1 MTYRYQHLALQFYAG
16 RPVERAM
23 TPEQIRTLASD
34 GRAVYVIAD
43 DRAWP
48 VLAMATARPWSVVDQ
63 ARIAGRTL
71 VVGTTAVR
79 P

>member
-1 MTYRYQHLALQFYAG
+1 
-16 RPVERAM
+16 M
-23 TPEQIRTLASD
+23 TPERVRTLASG
-34 GRAVYVIAD
+34 GRTVYLIAD

-48 VLAMATARPWSVVDQ
+48 VLVSATARPWSVVDQ

-71 VVGTTAVR
+71 VVGTTAAR